1 METNWYDFSSKLCQG
16 SFLLECGMMI
26 CSKFE
31 SSKSGAVALSARLG
45 LNRQLRFID
54 KTRRPAGRAGG
65 AVPNA
70 GNLLFIAR
78 AANVALLDWRK
89 RRRSIMAR
97 DYMGLFIFPA

>member
-16 SFLLECGMMI
+16 SFLLECGIVI

-31 SSKSGAVALSARLG
+31 SSKSRVVALSTRLG
-45 LNRQLRFID
+45 LKRQLRFID

-65 AVPNA
+65 AVPSS
-70 GNLLFIAR
+70 LLFNAR
-78 AANVALLDWRK
+78 AASVALLDLRK

-97 DYMGLFIFPA
+97 NYT